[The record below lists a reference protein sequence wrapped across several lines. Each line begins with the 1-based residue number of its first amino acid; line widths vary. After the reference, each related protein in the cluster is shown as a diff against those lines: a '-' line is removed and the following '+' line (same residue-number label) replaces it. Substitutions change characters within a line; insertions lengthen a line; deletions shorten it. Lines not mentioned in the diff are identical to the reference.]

1 MPTVILWSFT
11 YKILPKESWRIE
23 DSFSLAAK
31 LEKNLVG
38 ESLVIGNRKIFIL
51 TEFFSFFLFK
61 IGRKKEKIVLQG
73 MLEVHFA
80 NKVKYF
86 LFNYFIFPIHVGFFP
101 HFYLNKFQIE
111 KYVVSENILL
121 IKMLAKIIPN
131 FSTSLDSGY

>member
-11 YKILPKESWRIE
+11 YKILPKDTWRIE

-51 TEFFSFFLFK
+51 TQFFSFFLFK
-61 IGRKKEKIVLQG
+61 IGRKKEKIVLLG
-73 MLEVHFA
+73 TLEVHFA

-86 LFNYFIFPIHVGFFP
+86 LFNYFIFPIHVGFF
-101 HFYLNKFQIE
+101 
-111 KYVVSENILL
+111 
-121 IKMLAKIIPN
+121 
-131 FSTSLDSGY
+131 SLFLFK